1 MVSSKG
7 VVLIG
12 RSFNQNKWL
21 GIDYINFLTKLDML
35 WQCLSERYVMFQT
48 GIYLR
53 HLQRNPFA
61 HQGHHTHYA
70 EQ

>member
-21 GIDYINFLTKLDML
+21 GIDYINFLAGLDML
-35 WQCLSERYVMFQT
+35 
-48 GIYLR
+48 
-53 HLQRNPFA
+53 
-61 HQGHHTHYA
+61 
-70 EQ
+70 